1 MKHSKSA
8 LAGAIAVRIGACN
21 RGSCGYSSA
30 SNRLDDVPHGLSRN
44 FRGCSRRFHGCS
56 RRNRGFADGTIR
68 LKNRGRGS
76 WSDAI
81 THDGWPVYLGTARKT
96 HARWGLKSRRR
107 PRSVGYRVDYRHVR
121 PRHRGLSSQIE
132 SPRGGRVGYHVG
144 LIVQRLT
151 GRGFSSRSRERRSR
165 LSGLSHR
172 FEPKSRAAV
181 GYHLDKRRSKP
192 HIAARTTAWA
202 NRKQSFLKRGLSHR
216 PLSRRRR
223 GRIEP
228 NVSPVPV

>member
-1 MKHSKSA
+1 LKSA

-21 RGSCGYSSA
+21 GGSCGYSSA
-30 SNRLDDVPHGLSRN
+30 SNRLGGVPHGLSRN

-81 THDGWPVYLGTARKT
+81 THDGWPSTSEPLAKPTRDGVSSRAGDPDPWVIESIIGTSGRDT
-96 HARWGLKSRRR
+96 
-107 PRSVGYRVDYRHVR
+107 VGYQVKSSLRVAAA
-121 PRHRGLSSQIE
+121 
-132 SPRGGRVGYHVG
+132 VGYHVG

-151 GRGFSSRSRERRSR
+151 GRGFSSRSWERRSR
-165 LSGLSHR
+165 L
-172 FEPKSRAAV
+172 V
-181 GYHLDKRRSKP
+181 GYRIDSNPNRELLWAITSISDALSRISRRGP
-192 HIAARTTAWA
+192 LRGLIG
-202 NRKQSFLKRGLSHR
+202 KQSFLKRGLSHR

-223 GRIEP
+223 GRIAP

>member
-151 GRGFSSRSRERRSR
+151 GRGFSSRSWERRSR
-165 LSGLSHR
+165 L
-172 FEPKSRAAV
+172 V
-181 GYHLDKRRSKP
+181 GYRIDSNPNRELLWAITSISDALSRISRRGP
-192 HIAARTTAWA
+192 LRGLIG
-202 NRKQSFLKRGLSHR
+202 KQSFLKRGLSHR